1 MIIVDLQELEE
12 RARLAT
18 ESIGG
23 VVLEP
28 EALLLIV
35 SEIRRM
41 KTRLG
46 EQQGQLSGM
55 RNELLQL
62 RAELLESLKRGNASE
77 NSAESKKKG
86 KMLKMK
92 VVAKDTENGNTPV

>member
-1 MIIVDLQELEE
+1 MIIVDLQDLEN
-12 RARLAT
+12 RAQMT
-18 ESIGG
+18 SESIGG

-28 EALLLIV
+28 EAVLLIV

-41 KTRLG
+41 KAALN
-46 EQQGQLSGM
+46 EDLSHLSGM

-62 RAELLESLKRGNASE
+62 RNELIKSIARSQDSLRLARPP
-77 NSAESKKKG
+77 KKA

-92 VVAKDTENGNTPV
+92 VVAKNHNGAD